1 MKTYKARLTACLT
14 QREKETDM
22 KVKDL
27 IEQLKE
33 YDGEDDLIVAYWDK
47 ETVEDYAYDH
57 ETDELKELTD
67 TQWGEVVSRYQDGE
81 WNFQSY
87 AAELFVDLVNEV
99 TGKGKE

>member
-1 MKTYKARLTACLT
+1 
-14 QREKETDM
+14 M

-33 YDGEDDLIVAYWDK
+33 YDGEQELLVAYWDK

-67 TQWGEVVSRYQDGE
+67 EQWGEVVSKYQDGE
-81 WNFQSY
+81 WNFQSD
-87 AAELFVDLVNEV
+87 AAELFVDLVGEV
-99 TGKGKE
+99 VGK

>member
-14 QREKETDM
+14 QREKGTDM

-33 YDGEDDLIVAYWDK
+33 YDGEDELLVAYWDK
-47 ETVEDYAYDH
+47 QTVEDYAYDH

-87 AAELFVDLVNEV
+87 AAELFVDLVNDV
-99 TGKGKE
+99 TRKGKE